1 MATTA
6 YTRPWAIA
14 FNKIGIE
21 AIRHDPIFNNGNYK
35 KDDPKALGLPGL
47 AVGRMAG
54 LICYLSPKLFNKNL
68 VEIILQLMVYMNFW
82 KI

>member
-14 FNKIGIE
+14 FNKIGME
-21 AIRHDPIFNNGNYK
+21 AIRHDPLFKNGAYK
-35 KDDPKALGLPGL
+35 KDDPQVLGLPGL

-54 LICYLSPKLFNKNL
+54 LICYLSPKLFNKKFGSKAGKTSGSFL
-68 VEIILQLMVYMNFW
+68 VSS
-82 KI
+82 